1 MSFLAFFATSHFGR
15 KKSEFRIQKCQKVF
29 QAKHCTTRLP
39 GTSRFL
45 LPFWE
50 VANFAKKEIVMQ
62 ICNINLI
69 DEFSKQHP
77 QFEKP
82 LLALTQL
89 IELAQWQSAQDI
101 SSTFS
106 EVEKLDDER
115 RVIFFKSVYSCV
127 CVIVILKANILTI
140 LEVLSYSEFS
150 KREGKWPAN

>member
-1 MSFLAFFATSHFGR
+1 MPESLSGEALYDTPTWNKSIFAPILGGR
-15 KKSEFRIQKCQKVF
+15 EFSE
-29 QAKHCTTRLP
+29 
-39 GTSRFL
+39 
-45 LPFWE
+45 
-50 VANFAKKEIVMQ
+50 KEMVMQ
-62 ICNINLI
+62 TCNFNLI

>member
-1 MSFLAFFATSHFGR
+1 
-15 KKSEFRIQKCQKVF
+15 
-29 QAKHCTTRLP
+29 
-39 GTSRFL
+39 
-45 LPFWE
+45 
-50 VANFAKKEIVMQ
+50 MQ